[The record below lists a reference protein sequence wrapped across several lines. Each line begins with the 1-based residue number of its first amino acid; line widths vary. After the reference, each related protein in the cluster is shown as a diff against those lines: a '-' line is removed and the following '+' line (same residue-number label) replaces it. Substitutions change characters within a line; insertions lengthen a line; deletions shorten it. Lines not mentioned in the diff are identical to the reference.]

1 MEVSS
6 AFSGLQGLYIM
17 VSQYCTYKCII
28 IITPQFIETFL
39 FTGEVTE
46 EPTGEARSSENFYAG
61 EQVGLQVRGMANDVQ
76 SNNSWLSCTQQQC
89 TVNSCPGARLNTQD
103 TASCP
108 FNIFTLH
115 KLSAGLK
122 SEPSS
127 AVVRVGDI
135 IVLEHRLL
143 DSAEEGEGQNKSFFV
158 SCQQDT
164 QVCSLSLQCT
174 ANISD
179 YNTTSQ
185 CRDNMLVVR
194 AEGKQEGTPIT
205 HQDIIGFEIVTE
217 NHNQFFTEQ
226 GALRC
231 DPTTKVCSREVCVQ
245 NSFNSLGVDETST
258 GETQRCGQDLFT
270 VQKLE

>member
-1 MEVSS
+1 
-6 AFSGLQGLYIM
+6 
-17 VSQYCTYKCII
+17 
-28 IITPQFIETFL
+28 
-39 FTGEVTE
+39 
-46 EPTGEARSSENFYAG
+46 
-61 EQVGLQVRGMANDVQ
+61 MANDVE
-76 SNNSWLSCTQQQC
+76 SSSDNSWLSCTQQQC
-89 TVNSCPGARLNTQD
+89 TVNSCPGARLNAQD

-143 DSAEEGEGQNKSFFV
+143 DGTEEGEGQHKSLFV
-158 SCQQDT
+158 SCQPDT

-205 HQDIIGFEIVTE
+205 HQDIIGFEYITD
-217 NHNQFFTEQ
+217 NGHNAFFNQ
-226 GALRC
+226 QCAFGC
-231 DPTTKVCSREVCVQ
+231 DPVTKVCSKELCIHT
-245 NSFNSLGVDETST
+245 NFNTLGEDLSSSETPK
-258 GETQRCGQDLFT
+258 CGKDMFLI
-270 VQKLE
+270 QKL